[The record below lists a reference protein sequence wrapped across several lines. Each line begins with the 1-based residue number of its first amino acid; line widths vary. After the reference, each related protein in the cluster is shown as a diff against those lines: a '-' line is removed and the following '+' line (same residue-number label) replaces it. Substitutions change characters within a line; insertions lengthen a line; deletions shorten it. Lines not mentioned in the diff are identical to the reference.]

1 MPSLAQ
7 NQRNEIQ
14 NKRFRR
20 RREEN
25 GSEDQRSKNQKIKNN
40 NNENLDKRIEKG
52 NLESEIFLVGT
63 RK

>member
-14 NKRFRR
+14 NKRFR

-40 NNENLDKRIEKG
+40 NNENLDKRIKKG

>member
-14 NKRFRR
+14 NKRFR